1 MYTNSKN
8 IYLYIFNLE
17 NIFCFNPCFGI
28 WANWLGSRIHLMIK
42 ISTARGEQEFE
53 DSITLL
59 QKLTSLIFLKFMN
72 ISQWHEV
79 PLSLALVIYYR
90 LAWLPYH
97 SIQVFILLLGFIL
110 NVNGNLIRSN
120 KEKIMHCVKNEQ
132 ECIIEGKLSAP
143 QVFKPDNTRLMF
155 FEWLQNLPY
164 RSTHYCTNI

>member
-17 NIFCFNPCFGI
+17 NIFCFSPCFGI

-72 ISQWHEV
+72 ISKWHEV
-79 PLSLALVIYYR
+79 NCTP
-90 LAWLPYH
+90 
-97 SIQVFILLLGFIL
+97 FLGF
-110 NVNGNLIRSN
+110 GNLLQTSLTALPFHPSICFVAWFHSQCQWQSN
-120 KEKIMHCVKNEQ
+120 KK
-132 ECIIEGKLSAP
+132 
-143 QVFKPDNTRLMF
+143 
-155 FEWLQNLPY
+155 
-164 RSTHYCTNI
+164 